1 MITVKLPTSKK
12 HKALKWLHFIAREVV
27 SGFGAAFVFMIII
40 LSSIMSSIVS
50 SMKDIFSFIKD
61 KDIISSILDGSLW
74 NTILDGYLRDI
85 FDGSLWIMAFALS
98 LATYFGIR
106 FLFPSPYKKVVVELP
121 EGVSKDTFKIFIE
134 ACTDNLALLRRDAA
148 SIHKL
153 PFRSAVLH
161 LCHLGD
167 DLLVNF
173 EKDPKD
179 VQVAHVLPDRLQRL
193 HEILTGYLELA
204 HQRSQSP
211 QTLRAMEDSEKA
223 VMKAVTK
230 FEQLHHRVLENDALD
245 LSTNAKTLD
254 NLLDFD

>member
-1 MITVKLPTSKK
+1 MITVKLPILKK
-12 HKALKWLHFIAREVV
+12 HKTLKWLHFIAREVV

-50 SMKDIFSFIKD
+50 SMKDIFSD

-179 VQVAHVLPDRLQRL
+179 VQVAHALPDRLQRL

-204 HQRSQSP
+204 QQRSQSP
-211 QTLRAMEDSEKA
+211 QTLRAMKDSEKA
-223 VMKAVTK
+223 VIKAVAK
-230 FEQLHHRVLENDALD
+230 FEELHHRVLENDALD

>member
-1 MITVKLPTSKK
+1 
-12 HKALKWLHFIAREVV
+12 
-27 SGFGAAFVFMIII
+27 
-40 LSSIMSSIVS
+40 
-50 SMKDIFSFIKD
+50 
-61 KDIISSILDGSLW
+61 
-74 NTILDGYLRDI
+74 
-85 FDGSLWIMAFALS
+85 MAFALS

-106 FLFPSPYKKVVVELP
+106 FFFPSPYKKVVVELP

-179 VQVAHVLPDRLQRL
+179 VQVAHALPDRLQRL

-204 HQRSQSP
+204 QQRSQSP

-223 VMKAVTK
+223 VIKAVAK
-230 FEQLHHRVLENDALD
+230 FEELHHRVLENDALD

>member
-1 MITVKLPTSKK
+1 MITVKLPIFKK
-12 HKALKWLHFIAREVV
+12 HKTFKWLHFIAREVI

-50 SMKDIFSFIKD
+50 SMKDIFSSIKD

-74 NTILDGYLRDI
+74 NTIFDGSLYIL
-85 FDGSLWIMAFALS
+85 DGSLWILAFALS

-106 FLFPSPYKKVVVELP
+106 FFFPSPYKKVVVELP

-179 VQVAHVLPDRLQRL
+179 VQVAHALPDRLQRL
-193 HEILTGYLELA
+193 HEILTGYLDLA
-204 HQRSQSP
+204 QQRSQSP

-223 VMKAVTK
+223 VIKAVAK
-230 FEQLHHRVLENDALD
+230 FEELHHRVLENDALD

>member
-1 MITVKLPTSKK
+1 MITAKLPISKK
-12 HKALKWLHFIAREVV
+12 SKVLRWLYPIAREVI
-27 SGFGAAFVFMIII
+27 SGFGAAFVFLLLAIPI
-40 LSSIMSSIVS
+40 
-50 SMKDIFSFIKD
+50 FIKD
-61 KDIISSILDGSLW
+61 ILDGSEKSFLW
-74 NTILDGYLRDI
+74 ML
-85 FDGSLWIMAFALS
+85 AFALS

-106 FLFPSPYKKVVVELP
+106 FGIRFSTQLFFPSLYKKVEVELP
-121 EGVSKDTFKIFIE
+121 EGLSGDTFKSFLA
-134 ACTDNLALLRRDAA
+134 ACADNLALLRRDAEF
-148 SIHKL
+148 IHKL

-161 LCHLGD
+161 LCQLGD
-167 DLLVNF
+167 ELLINF

-179 VQVAHVLPDRLQRL
+179 VQVAHALPDRLQRL

-211 QTLRAMEDSEKA
+211 QTLRAMQDSEKA
-223 VMKAVTK
+223 VIKAVAK

>member
-1 MITVKLPTSKK
+1 MITVKLPILKK
-12 HKALKWLHFIAREVV
+12 HKTLKWLHFIAREVV

-134 ACTDNLALLRRDAA
+134 DCADNLALLRRDAA

-179 VQVAHVLPDRLQRL
+179 VQVAHALPDRLQRL
-193 HEILTGYLELA
+193 HEILTGYLELTQ
-204 HQRSQSP
+204 QRSQSP

-223 VMKAVTK
+223 VIKAVAK
-230 FEQLHHRVLENDALD
+230 FEELHHRVLENDALD